1 MSIEMADFELI
12 KHVRRLNPSGELCG
26 ILGDCRHYY
35 PPTRKAFAIETGFKT
50 IETFDINGNP
60 THKLDLNDEIPEEF
74 HNNKTGYVGLD
85 KIDKVCNNRDG
96 ISDFEKEKA
105 EKARRVELYRNQVE
119 NNGEICYEL

>member
-1 MSIEMADFELI
+1 MLKELEQA
-12 KHVRRLNPSGELCG
+12 VLECFVAPNN
-26 ILGDCRHYY
+26 IL
-35 PPTRKAFAIETGFKT
+35 
-50 IETFDINGNP
+50 
-60 THKLDLNDEIPEEF
+60 PEEF

-96 ISDFEKEKA
+96 ISDYEKEKA

>member
-1 MSIEMADFELI
+1 MRLI
-12 KHVRRLNPSGELCG
+12 TNHLRDLEQATLECLEVPNE
-26 ILGDCRHYY
+26 IL
-35 PPTRKAFAIETGFKT
+35 
-50 IETFDINGNP
+50 
-60 THKLDLNDEIPEEF
+60 PEEF

-96 ISDFEKEKA
+96 ISDYEKEKA